1 MNELINPN
9 GYETGH
15 VKELGAR
22 FAGGKVY
29 YAKLGGANLPFLVG
43 TEQHKRASEADAE
56 SAAWKARLVQE
67 YDAVVL
73 AMVANAA
80 GGEPEPAGEAADG

>member
-1 MNELINPN
+1 MSDELINPN

-56 SAAWKARLVQE
+56 SVAWKARLVEE
-67 YDAVVL
+67 YDAAVL
-73 AMVANAA
+73 AMVAEA
-80 GGEPEPAGEAADG
+80 GKEPEPAGEAG

>member
-1 MNELINPN
+1 MSGELINPN

-43 TEQHKRASEADAE
+43 TVQHKRASEADAE
-56 SAAWKARLVQE
+56 SVAWKARLVQE

-80 GGEPEPAGEAADG
+80 GGEPEPAGEAG

>member
-1 MNELINPN
+1 MSDLINPN

-67 YDAVVL
+67 YDAAVL
-73 AMVANAA
+73 AMVAEA
-80 GGEPEPAGEAADG
+80 GKEPEPA

>member
-1 MNELINPN
+1 MSDLINPN
-9 GYETGH
+9 GYEIGH
-15 VKELGAR
+15 VKELGLR

-43 TEQHKRASEADAE
+43 TVQHKRASEADGE
-56 SAAWKARLVQE
+56 SIAWKARLVQE

-80 GGEPEPAGEAADG
+80 GGEPEPAGEAG

>member
-1 MNELINPN
+1 MSDLINPN
-9 GYETGH
+9 GYEIGH

-29 YAKLGGANLPFLVG
+29 YAKLGGANLPFLVW
-43 TEQHKRASEADAE
+43 TEPHRRASEADAE

-67 YDAVVL
+67 YDAAVL
-73 AMVANAA
+73 AMVAEA
-80 GGEPEPAGEAADG
+80 GKEPEPVGEAG